1 MSPEAPL
8 PPAVPAAPGPAAAGG
23 KPAKVVGLSCP
34 RCAGSLAVETG
45 LRTLTCPYCGTPLL
59 AVGEVGIRRF
69 AVLPEV
75 TAENAAEAVRGWWAR
90 GFRKHPGLKR
100 EAKTAESFLCFIP
113 FFRAQAHA
121 VGYAFGVE
129 ERRRTVGS
137 GKNRRTE
144 TYEVD
149 VEKRVEKSCEKT
161 FAAVNVAELG
171 IRKIDLKGDALV
183 PFDGGKLERLA
194 MVFPPTTSETEARAV
209 ARAEFEAEADP
220 ARALKRT
227 HFRYVALLGERYT
240 VVYYPLWVVRYRFR
254 ERSYQAV
261 IDAEDGQLAYG
272 KAPGNDL
279 FRALVLV
286 GCQALSCLIGTTALQ
301 WAPRSDDSA
310 ELVIGAGIAAAGILY
325 WGWRQFRYGGV
336 VEEGTSHEAAT
347 IGSSMDAISKRFKGR
362 FGVKG

>member
-1 MSPEAPL
+1 MSPEVAPP
-8 PPAVPAAPGPAAAGG
+8 PPAPAGPTGG
-23 KPAKVVGLSCP
+23 KPAKIVGLSCP
-34 RCAGSLAVETG
+34 RCAGALAVEAG
-45 LRTLTCPYCGTPLL
+45 VRVLSCPYCGTPLL
-59 AVGEVGIRRF
+59 AVGEVGVRRF

-75 TAENAAEAVRGWWAR
+75 TAESAAEAVRRWWAE

-100 EAKTAESFLCFIP
+100 EAKAAESFLCFIP
-113 FFRAQAHA
+113 FFRAQADA

-137 GKNRRTE
+137 GKNRRTQ

-171 IRKIDLKGDALV
+171 IRRIDLAGDALV
-183 PFDGGKLERLA
+183 PFDPGQLERLG
-194 MVFPPTTSETEARAV
+194 MVFPATTSEAEARAE
-209 ARAEFEAEADP
+209 ARAEFEREADP
-220 ARALKRT
+220 GRALKRV
-227 HFRYVALLGERYT
+227 HFRYTALLGERFT

-261 IDAEDGQLAYG
+261 IDGEDGRLAYG

-301 WAPRSDDSA
+301 WAGRGSNDSA
-310 ELVIGAGIAAAGILY
+310 EGLIGALVVAAGILY

-336 VEEGTSHEAAT
+336 VEEGTSHEAASFAGAT
-347 IGSSMDAISKRFKGR
+347 SELSRRFKSAFKAAR
-362 FGVKG
+362 